1 MPTKSRFEFFTL
13 PLLLGK
19 IGIEV
24 VVGAVVGCRFPSMW
38 QIHLWQ
44 LVSTITF
51 MQQSPASNP
60 HKNKLFTSSQIPS
73 LIHSITQV
81 LVVVVKGSVVVE
93 VDVVGLVAVVVA
105 VVVVAITMP
114 MTTSIIMNMVNV
126 AVILSNLHFCLS
138 VDFVDILSCWLN
150 GLKATNFH
158 SIHQC
163 ESLGC
168 GWKGNLN
175 EKSVVANWTV

>member
-1 MPTKSRFEFFTL
+1 
-13 PLLLGK
+13 
-19 IGIEV
+19 
-24 VVGAVVGCRFPSMW
+24 MW

-44 LVSTITF
+44 LVSTISF

-60 HKNKLFTSSQIPS
+60 HLNKLFTLSQIPP

-81 LVVVVKGSVVVE
+81 LVVVKGSVVVE
-93 VDVVGLVAVVVA
+93 VDIVGLVVVTDVVA

-114 MTTSIIMNMVNV
+114 MTTSIVMNMVNV
-126 AVILSNLHFCLS
+126 AVILSNLHFCLT

-150 GLKATNFH
+150 HLKATIFH
-158 SIHQC
+158 VIHQC

-168 GWKGNLN
+168 GWKGNLH
-175 EKSVVANWTV
+175 ETSTIIGQSR

>member
-1 MPTKSRFEFFTL
+1 M
-13 PLLLGK
+13 
-19 IGIEV
+19 
-24 VVGAVVGCRFPSMW
+24 GCLFPSMW

-44 LVSTITF
+44 LVSTISF

-93 VDVVGLVAVVVA
+93 VDIVGLVVLVVVVA
-105 VVVVAITMP
+105 VVAVAITMP
-114 MTTSIIMNMVNV
+114 MTASTIMNMVNV

-175 EKSVVANWTV
+175 EKSMVANWTV